1 MKFLL
6 VTKEDAIVE
15 AARKAYGTHYEL
27 RHCQSW
33 EEALEKAEGV
43 DLMFVDL
50 IATLREEGRIQGY
63 EDFAH
68 AKMAHEV
75 AAAIPLVVIAAPPEY
90 ELDAMVGWPNFVFA
104 MVKRPI
110 TDRFFRMASGW
121 V

>member
-6 VTKEDAIVE
+6 VTKDEAIVS
-15 AARKAYGTHYEL
+15 AAKAAYGTHYEL
-27 RHCQSW
+27 RVHEDW
-33 EEALEKAEGV
+33 ETALEQCAGI

-50 IATLREEGRIQGY
+50 VATLREEGRIQGY

-68 AKMAHEV
+68 AKMAHER
-75 AAAIPLVVIAAPPEY
+75 AAVIPLVVIAPPPDY
-90 ELDAMVGWPNFVFA
+90 DLDAMVGWPNFVMA